1 MLLEVKNVSSGYY
14 PEVDIVNN
22 ISLTADKGR
31 VTAIIGP
38 NGCGKSTLMKTI
50 YGFLK
55 PTKGDILYM
64 GESIVGKM
72 PHDLTNMGF
81 LLIPQTG
88 GIFPKL
94 SVYDN
99 LKIAMWKER
108 KNKEHIEKSI
118 EKAMKAFPILEEKQ
132 DKKASTL
139 SGGMQKML
147 EASRVFLYD
156 SQLVLFDEAT
166 AGLAPIIAKD
176 IIALVE
182 GFRNQGIGV
191 IIVDHNIRALVQYAD
206 HIYNMGPTGYLV
218 SEGPAEKYRA
228 NLDEIVKQ
236 WI

>member
-1 MLLEVKNVSSGYY
+1 MLLEVKNVHSGYY
-14 PEVDIVNN
+14 PEVDIIND
-22 ISLTADKGR
+22 ISISADAGR
-31 VTAIIGP
+31 VTAVIGP

-55 PTKGDILYM
+55 PRKGEILYE
-64 GESIVGKM
+64 GESILDKK
-72 PHDLTNMGF
+72 PHELTNMGF

-99 LKIAMWKER
+99 LRIAMWSDR
-108 KNKEHIEKSI
+108 KDKEHMAKSI
-118 EKAMKAFPILEEKQ
+118 EKAMNAFPILEEKQ
-132 DKKASTL
+132 DKKAETL

-156 SQLVLFDEAT
+156 SKLVLFDEAT

-182 GFRNQGIGV
+182 GFRDQGIGV
-191 IIVDHNIRALVQYAD
+191 IIVDHNIRALVKYAD
-206 HIYNMGPTGYLV
+206 YIYNLGPTGHLV
-218 SEGPAEKYRA
+218 SEGPTEKYRD
-228 NLDEIVKQ
+228 NIDEIVKQ

>member
-1 MLLEVKNVSSGYY
+1 MLLEVKNVHSGYY
-14 PEVDIVNN
+14 PEVDIIND
-22 ISLTADKGR
+22 ISLSADAGR
-31 VTAIIGP
+31 VTAVIGP

-55 PTKGDILYM
+55 PRKGEILYE
-64 GESIVGKM
+64 GESILDKK
-72 PHDLTNMGF
+72 PHELTNMGF

-99 LKIAMWKER
+99 LRIAMWSDR
-108 KNKEHIEKSI
+108 KDKEHMAKSI
-118 EKAMKAFPILEEKQ
+118 EKAMNAFPILEEKQ
-132 DKKASTL
+132 DKKAETL

-156 SQLVLFDEAT
+156 SKLVLFDEAT

-182 GFRNQGIGV
+182 GFRDQGIGV
-191 IIVDHNIRALVQYAD
+191 IIVDHNIRALVKYAD
-206 HIYNMGPTGYLV
+206 YIYNLGPTGHLV
-218 SEGPAEKYRA
+218 SEGPAEKYRD
-228 NLDEIVKQ
+228 NIDEIVKQ

>member
-1 MLLEVKNVSSGYY
+1 MLLEVKNVHSGYY
-14 PEVDIVNN
+14 PEVDIVND
-22 ISLTADKGR
+22 ISLTADAGR
-31 VTAIIGP
+31 VTAVIGP

-55 PTKGDILYM
+55 PRKGEILFN
-64 GESIVGKM
+64 GESILDKK
-72 PHDLTNMGF
+72 PHELTNLGF

-99 LKIAMWKER
+99 LRIAMWANRKDKE
-108 KNKEHIEKSI
+108 NIEKSI

-132 DKKASTL
+132 DKKAETL

-156 SQLVLFDEAT
+156 SKLVLFDEAT

-191 IIVDHNIRALVQYAD
+191 IIVDHNIRALVNYAD
-206 HIYNMGPTGYLV
+206 HIYNMGPTGHLV
-218 SEGPAEKYRA
+218 SEGPAKNYRE
-228 NLDEIVKQ
+228 NIDEIVKQ